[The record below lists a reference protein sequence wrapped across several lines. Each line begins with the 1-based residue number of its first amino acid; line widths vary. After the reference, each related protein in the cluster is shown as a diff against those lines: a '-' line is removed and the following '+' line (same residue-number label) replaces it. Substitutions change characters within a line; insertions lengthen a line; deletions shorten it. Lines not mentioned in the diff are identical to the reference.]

1 MSETQASSINY
12 DDLSYSGTNQTLAKI
27 VSLLQLDQAIILV
40 TGSLRQDL
48 STLLLSLE
56 NELKYSNFVLIINP
70 PNKSQSITQQLA
82 AQLYLPDTPSSRAQL
97 PALIERALS
106 TANNRRVVLLCNN
119 VDLFDATA
127 MEQIRQLSNLNSTT
141 HKAISV
147 VLLGSKDLLRKSRQ
161 PGLLAFQQRIT
172 DQFTLPSPSYSL
184 PQFNKHLWQLGW
196 GVTALIIGILIW
208 SQLSNPIKNKN
219 AASSSTLSKNI
230 LSDIKPSPIV
240 SSPVLTQTPPQETEQ
255 AEALAHVFETE
266 QEALQAIKGTTLTPQ
281 ITPPLPESPQTGK
294 I

>member
-184 PQFNKHLWQLGW
+184 PS
-196 GVTALIIGILIW
+196 LINTYG
-208 SQLSNPIKNKN
+208 N
-219 AASSSTLSKNI
+219 
-230 LSDIKPSPIV
+230 
-240 SSPVLTQTPPQETEQ
+240 
-255 AEALAHVFETE
+255 
-266 QEALQAIKGTTLTPQ
+266 
-281 ITPPLPESPQTGK
+281 
-294 I
+294 